1 VRRGGFFVCGDAQ
14 CNPRCTQQSCGGAFG
29 YRVSILARRFGE
41 LRACISPFKKP
52 PSWSERLAVN
62 FEKDVTLSLFMVRRL
77 AEAGKFSSRMSKH
90 KVELYRSK
98 FVGEHHRLRF
108 GDVGELYRIDDEKR
122 ILKGVPFVC
131 NQFIHA
137 DFTYAIQ
144 GSDRNWAG
152 LFTSSD
158 FEKRKWLY
166 RVPLTEIVKVLELAV
181 SDYPSAIFTRYDR
194 EKEDWIV
201 ETD

>member
-1 VRRGGFFVCGDAQ
+1 VGVFLFVEMLSVIQDAHSKVAEVRLVIESRYWREDLA
-14 CNPRCTQQSCGGAFG
+14 NYARAF
-29 YRVSILARRFGE
+29 RPL
-41 LRACISPFKKP
+41 KKP

-108 GDVGELYRIDDEKR
+108 GDVGELYRIDDEKK